1 MTAKFSGWG
10 AYIDAVLR
18 IEAPGGVIW
27 VRPTPISRSTGQYP
41 DPEGRTICVITAHNP
56 GGQLASDAENGS
68 AQARLEAELER
79 RGLTWWP
86 AAGGDPSWT
95 HVEAS
100 AAVIGMGEADA
111 IALGAQFGQ
120 DAIFVLTPTDRQVV
134 GCAERRIVATGWSI
148 EPEAKGNVVTSGPAV
163 ELKAAAGHHEE
174 PEELETGDADED
186 EHDAESS
193 GGSIVEVAV
202 YEENFL
208 TGEKAAGFRG
218 FDDYLDW
225 IGRREGLLCTLRR
238 PEGAI
243 TLHGDGQGGV
253 VIGGAWDGAEGP
265 FPVTSALACL
275 AEAEVFEFDVEAE
288 SAAWGAGDIAA
299 LVAPYTDYGEF
310 AIDGVWWSGTDP
322 QSPADVEDIV
332 LATSTSELTEGWASP
347 GGSDWGVVYLLR
359 VGPRYVVYQCDGGD
373 TIRDDWDAPNDEA
386 AVAKFIVGFGPPP
399 EEGTREQ

>member
-1 MTAKFSGWG
+1 
-10 AYIDAVLR
+10 VLR
-18 IEAPGGVIW
+18 IEAPGGVVW
-27 VRPTPISRSTGQYP
+27 VRPAPVSQTSGEYP
-41 DPEGRTICVITAHNP
+41 EPEGRAIYVITAHNP
-56 GGQLASDAENGS
+56 GGQLVSDAENAS
-68 AQARLEAELER
+68 AQAELEAELET

-86 AAGGDPSWT
+86 TAGGDPSWT

-120 DAIFVLTPTDRQVV
+120 DAIFMLTPADRQVV

-148 EPEAKGNVVTSGPAV
+148 EPEADGNLVTSRPVV
-163 ELKAAAGHHEE
+163 EPKTAAGHREE
-174 PEELETGDADED
+174 PQEMGAGDADDDEED
-186 EHDAESS
+186 TESS
-193 GGSIVEVAV
+193 GGSLVEVAV

-208 TGEKAAGFRG
+208 TVEKAAGFRD

-225 IGRREGLLCTLRR
+225 IGRREGLLCTLWR

-243 TLHGDGQGGV
+243 MLHSDGMGGV
-253 VIGGAWDGAEGP
+253 VIGGAWEGAEGP
-265 FPVTSALACL
+265 FPVIRALACL
-275 AEAEVFEFDVEAE
+275 AEAEVFESHVEAE
-288 SAAWGAGDIAA
+288 SAAWGAGDIAT

-310 AIDGVWWSGTDP
+310 KIDGMWWSGTDP
-322 QSPADVEDIV
+322 ESPGDVEDMV
-332 LATSTSELTEGWASP
+332 LATSTSELTEGYASP

-399 EEGTREQ
+399 EESTREQ